1 MAPPKGRQ
9 SNKFKDLD
17 KTYFNARV
25 HYFDASSIKYLIL
38 KPRGK
43 ISFEGLLLRNLCPL
57 MDTEK

>member
-9 SNKFKDLD
+9 SNKFKDLE

-43 ISFEGLLLRNLCPL
+43 ISFEGLLLRN
-57 MDTEK
+57 